1 MEKMSFAFELSEEQK
16 KKKETLV
23 QQLMKNPHVLAWLKK
38 HQKDEQF
45 VYDHSGR
52 FQDWCKRKEACENC
66 KGLDFCRQDQKGVLL
81 DLYLDGMLMNQLTYC
96 DYYKQREASY
106 AHRKYFVQQD
116 MLEHYLLIDI
126 ADIDLTKESLE
137 YKHAYAKVIKIL
149 KNGVHEKGAY
159 LWGKPGAGKSWLA
172 AGMCNF
178 YAKQKHRVAFVN
190 VPKLIS
196 ELKML
201 FHEPDVME
209 QRLRKISNAD
219 VVVFDDIGGESVTA
233 WSRDD
238 ILLPL
243 LDARMEKHRLTIF
256 TSNYSMEELKQ
267 RLCNTSSKSSE
278 PVAAERLLER
288 IRALSCEIFIKGE
301 TRRK

>member
-66 KGLDFCRQDQKGVLL
+66 KGLDFCRQEQKGVLL

-149 KNGVHEKGAY
+149 KNGVHENGAS
-159 LWGKPGAGKSWLA
+159 LGGKPGAGKRWLA